1 VVLLTKPMSAGACG
15 LRVAMLSDMRRSRSD
30 TRRVKGLAETV
41 ARVGFRH
48 SAGSSQTYTSMS
60 TLPSVAEAPR
70 PSSRSRRPTMV
81 GSA

>member
-1 VVLLTKPMSAGACG
+1 MSAGACG

-30 TRRVKGLAETV
+30 TRSVKGLADTV
-41 ARVGFRH
+41 VRVGFRH

-60 TLPSVAEAPR
+60 TLPSGGRGAAAEQQVAQAHDG
-70 PSSRSRRPTMV
+70 